1 MVIDLAI
8 LRHIWWCL
16 MKIQLL
22 LHIFSYVQFDKD
34 RDKNSAQS
42 QTLNFLMHLIVC
54 AYCTHAPKSQLAIAA

>member
-1 MVIDLAI
+1 
-8 LRHIWWCL
+8 